1 MQARVIPS
9 ATKDTLIVPKL
20 RKGIDSKLVFK
31 RIHNPICFEVEIIY
45 ADKSLGTYQTT
56 NFNEI
61 ILIFFQ
67 KLARLNNGIVE
78 GVEEKLENLE
88 KIYHINKDFVDK
100 QLSNIEHSPYKE
112 LQKKQIKQNYISYP
126 IEYTNEEVKNIIGL
140 TEKQNIIKFTC
151 DKYDL
156 RLKDLADAIG
166 MKETSLRAFA
176 SNNKISKQVETAI
189 ELYTENIEL
198 KKEIEKLKSF
208 NTLK

>member
-9 ATKDTLIVPKL
+9 ATKNTLIVPKL

-67 KLARLNNGIVE
+67 KLSKINNGAIE
-78 GVEEKLENLE
+78 GVQEKLENLE
-88 KIYHINKDFVDK
+88 KKYHMDKDYIDQ
-100 QLSNIEHSPYKE
+100 QLSNAEYFQNKE
-112 LQKKQIKQNYISYP
+112 LLKEQINQNYISYP

-156 RLKDLADAIG
+156 RLKELADTIG
-166 MKETSLRAFA
+166 MKETSLRAFS

-189 ELYTENIEL
+189 ELYIENIEL
-198 KKEIEKLKSF
+198 KKEIEILKSNK
-208 NTLK
+208 NT

>member
-31 RIHNPICFEVEIIY
+31 RIHNPTCFEVEIIY
-45 ADKSLGTYQTT
+45 ADKSLGIYATK
-56 NFNEI
+56 NFNDI
-61 ILIFFQ
+61 ILMFFQ
-67 KLARLNNGIVE
+67 KLSKLNNGVVD
-78 GVEEKLENLE
+78 GVQEKLENLE
-88 KIYHINKDFVDK
+88 KKYHMDK
-100 QLSNIEHSPYKE
+100 KFIDQLLSNAECSENKE
-112 LQKKQIKQNYISYP
+112 LLKEQINQNFTSYP

-176 SNNKISKQVETAI
+176 SNNKISKQVEAAI

-198 KKEIEKLKSF
+198 KKEIEILKSNK
-208 NTLK
+208 NT

>member
-1 MQARVIPS
+1 MD
-9 ATKDTLIVPKL
+9 KKF
-20 RKGIDSKLVFK
+20 ID
-31 RIHNPICFEVEIIY
+31 
-45 ADKSLGTYQTT
+45 Q
-56 NFNEI
+56 
-61 ILIFFQ
+61 
-67 KLARLNNGIVE
+67 
-78 GVEEKLENLE
+78 
-88 KIYHINKDFVDK
+88 
-100 QLSNIEHSPYKE
+100 QLSNAEYFQNKE
-112 LQKKQIKQNYISYP
+112 LLKEQINQNYISYP

-198 KKEIEKLKSF
+198 KKEIEILKSNK
-208 NTLK
+208 NT

>member
-31 RIHNPICFEVEIIY
+31 RIHNPMCFEVEIIY
-45 ADKSLGTYQTT
+45 ADKSLGTYHTT

-67 KLARLNNGIVE
+67 KLSKINNGAIE
-78 GVEEKLENLE
+78 GVQEKLDNLE
-88 KIYHINKDFVDK
+88 KKYHIDK
-100 QLSNIEHSPYKE
+100 KFIDQQLSNAEYIENEELLKE
-112 LQKKQIKQNYISYP
+112 QINQNFTSYP
-126 IEYTNEEVKNIIGL
+126 LEYNNEQVKDIIGL

-189 ELYTENIEL
+189 ELYAENIEL
-198 KKEIEKLKSF
+198 KKEIEILKSDK
-208 NTLK
+208 NT